1 MSEIQEA
8 GDIAN
13 VLDANTN
20 YALLALLGNWVFADN
35 PYVLEVIYSATAEED
50 PNTNLV
56 ELLGPNGTF
65 CDTGKY
71 SHIPFSSANLARNSK
86 LLAFN
91 SASDFFF
98 NSSSKPPTASTI
110 FWYFATAFLFGSE
123 NNFENIDIIF

>member
-1 MSEIQEA
+1 MLLFSHPSNEVGSMSEIQEA

-71 SHIPFSSANLARNSK
+71 SHIPFREQLEHIGRTMADKTRGRRITHLGYRITVTDQTNR
-86 LLAFN
+86 
-91 SASDFFF
+91 
-98 NSSSKPPTASTI
+98 I
-110 FWYFATAFLFGSE
+110 FDLMFAV
-123 NNFENIDIIF
+123 